1 MTLRSAAHRSQ
12 TNRIGRTP
20 PEKRR
25 RHQLGA
31 SDYQPHFRDFSYS
44 DGDIS
49 DSDFSDSAILGVGIA
64 DSNNESR
71 DEGAIKTYWE
81 MEQES
86 LADREDELA
95 AMSESEL
102 LEEASKLGI
111 AAAQSNRP
119 DLIRQLVGR

>member
-1 MTLRSAAHRSQ
+1 MTQRSLIHGNLSKRASR
-12 TNRIGRTP
+12 NL

-25 RHQLGA
+25 RHQIDT
-31 SDYQPHFRDFSYS
+31 SEYQPHFRDYSYS

-64 DSNNESR
+64 ESNNESR
-71 DEGAIKTYWE
+71 DEGAIKTFWE
-81 MEQES
+81 VEQES

-111 AAAQSNRP
+111 AASRPNRP